1 MDTVFRAIFIYFFL
15 LVVFRISGNRTMSQD
30 DPFTFVLLVIISE
43 SIQNALVGN
52 DYSMTNAIL
61 LVITMVGLNIAI
73 QLIKQYSKKAEKFID
88 GVPVILV
95 SDGKPLKE
103 RMDKVRVGEDDIL
116 SAARRSQ
123 GLERMNQIK
132 YAIME
137 VTGNLS
143 IIPKQGQGSPSGE
156 QPQSGIAS
164 S

>member
-30 DPFTFVLLVIISE
+30 NPFTFVLLVIISE

-103 RMDKVRVGEDDIL
+103 RMDKV
-116 SAARRSQ
+116 
-123 GLERMNQIK
+123 
-132 YAIME
+132 
-137 VTGNLS
+137 
-143 IIPKQGQGSPSGE
+143 
-156 QPQSGIAS
+156 
-164 S
+164 